1 MIYDPKWVIIFY
13 VYVVNY
19 IILLHK
25 LSVLSQTECLKDLSP
40 IILTQLVPHS
50 SLRAEEDGMAY
61 FLYKSHFKAFII
73 MLRFT
78 KYSKSKCISL
88 FHCFLQGLMRQ
99 LVLLPGS
106 DATSQICPSS
116 EPQLSA
122 LSVPQALLHL
132 PIKPSST
139 DLPLHPYGETTENIN
154 TGIIGCMSVCTV
166 ITKSTPLA
174 HMWSM

>member
-1 MIYDPKWVIIFY
+1 M
-13 VYVVNY
+13 NY
-19 IILLHK
+19 IILLHELVK
-25 LSVLSQTECLKDLSP
+25 KCPVLSQTESLKDLSP
-40 IILTQLVPHS
+40 IILIQLVPHS
-50 SLRAEEDGMAY
+50 SLLADEDGMAY
-61 FLYKSHFKAFII
+61 YLYKSHFKAFFILI
-73 MLRFT
+73 RFT
-78 KYSKSKCISL
+78 MHLKSKCISS
-88 FHCFLQGLMRQ
+88 FHSFLQGLIRQ